1 MAALCETE
9 LGKKIS
15 DGGMLVQLSIS
26 SYMGNKTDRTLTEE
40 LKATHSLNAFA
51 DVGEF
56 RKKLFPTNK
65 SLKRIG
71 KFNNAIRKAFYTNT
85 LAWSDQA
92 KGADRYLPTSNLL
105 TFKNIMNP
113 LIKEVER
120 EVQWFIE
127 NYAELKRRAKEEL
140 GSMYR
145 ESDYKTLAE
154 LETKFAWRV
163 SYKPVSLALS
173 PQHMDFIGDISDDLV
188 SEVRSEMEEHS
199 KKQIKVA
206 MDDAWQRLHTRL
218 EHIKDTMNE
227 EDKVFRDSLVDGTLE
242 LCGLL
247 THLNIT
253 NDSKMERAR
262 TDLEK
267 LMTSTSPSEIRD
279 CVSERQW
286 IAEEVENILDNL
298 AV

>member
-1 MAALCETE
+1 
-9 LGKKIS
+9 
-15 DGGMLVQLSIS
+15 
-26 SYMGNKTDRTLTEE
+26 
-40 LKATHSLNAFA
+40 
-51 DVGEF
+51 
-56 RKKLFPTNK
+56 
-65 SLKRIG
+65 
-71 KFNNAIRKAFYTNT
+71 
-85 LAWSDQA
+85 
-92 KGADRYLPTSNLL
+92 
-105 TFKNIMNP
+105 MNP

-145 ESDYKTLAE
+145 VSDYKTLAE
-154 LETKFAWRV
+154 LETMFAWRV